1 MRLRRLM
8 AEGFKHLRGI
18 NLFFP
23 SKGTFLIQGSNEA
36 GKSSLFEAVFFSLF
50 GRPLQA
56 RSSEDLIGYGLQ
68 EALVYLEME
77 IGNEILGIERRIRRG
92 KTNVARL
99 RIGSEVITTARE
111 VNRRIQEELHL
122 DADTLLNSCFVEQKA
137 LEKLEGM
144 DKSAR
149 ESAVM
154 KLLNL
159 DRMQA
164 IEEELKVT
172 REDERNLED
181 WERKR
186 RFAEIEKEI
195 PEVEKEI
202 AHIEWLLKFWNVKQ
216 LLSEAER
223 NKKEAEEAEKEI
235 PKLRE
240 ERNKWQERAK
250 ELKET
255 REKEHK
261 VEGIRSL
268 IRLLME
274 KESALISLSSQL
286 KEVARAKE
294 ELPELRKRRK
304 KAGILLH
311 ILKKLTNLSQLMDKI
326 ENLLGLQRQLNQ
338 EMSRKEIL
346 ELDLEEKEK
355 EIGNKK
361 KKIELL
367 EKWRER
373 VINKEKVEEKNKL
386 KESAQF
392 FRNIGLAGIIC
403 CGLLLFL
410 LLTPLKILAAISLIP
425 FICALL
431 AFTKRGKILIRV
443 AKIEGELGDREEFDL
458 KELEKQL
465 HEVGLTPAYDV
476 QWGENALDKEKRE
489 EELLERSKE
498 SIRREIIRAE
508 NNIENL
514 RKQANEQLS
523 QLPPSWQSLQP
534 EHLIQKS
541 DRIKK
546 LLEERGSKNK
556 QLAEEYEL
564 SIDETELTRE
574 LGKLDSEIR
583 NLEQFINSEA
593 ELKGK
598 REELEKETQQIKK
611 KIEESALPFNEDVK
625 DIYALESWEEL
636 SRRLKREL
644 DKMERERPEE
654 NLQLAISRLAG
665 QEQKVKSLRE
675 KAVELER
682 NAEEILKELGGEFP
696 PELPSLEELN
706 NSLVEK
712 KAYYQRLENERK
724 SLRELIIGEIPPLE
738 ECQRECERLRREHK
752 VRELSVRILET
763 ARRNITQRIL
773 PRTIDHM
780 WRLLP
785 LITNDRYRQVDLDPD
800 TFRIKVY
807 DERAGD
813 WKEKNIF
820 SGGTRDQMSL
830 ALRLS
835 FALAS
840 LPQERGAAPSFL
852 FLDEPLSSFDEQ
864 RKEALIRVIT
874 EGEIA
879 ERFDQIFVISHTP
892 LLNPNLFHYYIVM
905 ENGRVRECSDELKP
919 PEERP
924 QILL

>member
-1 MRLRRLM
+1 M

-56 RSSEDLIGYGLQ
+56 RSTEDLIGYGLQ

-77 IGNEILGIERRIRRG
+77 VGDEILGIERRIRRG

-159 DRMQA
+159 DRMQM
-164 IEEELKVT
+164 IEEELRIT
-172 REDERNLED
+172 REDERNLEE
-181 WERKR
+181 WERKL
-186 RFAEIEKEI
+186 RFAEIEEEMPK
-195 PEVEKEI
+195 VEEEI
-202 AHIEWLLKFWNVKQ
+202 ANIERLLKFWEIKQ

-223 NKKEAEEAEKEI
+223 NKREAEEAEKEI
-235 PKLRE
+235 PKLKE
-240 ERNKWQERAK
+240 ERNKWQK
-250 ELKET
+250 KVQTLKEIK
-255 REKEHK
+255 EKAHK
-261 VEGIRSL
+261 VENLHSS
-268 IRLLME
+268 IRLLLE
-274 KESALISLSSQL
+274 KESALRDKSSQL
-286 KEVARAKE
+286 EEVQRAKE
-294 ELPELRKRRK
+294 ELPRVRARK
-304 KAGILLH
+304 KKASTLLH
-311 ILKKLTNLSQLMDKI
+311 ILKKLAGISQLKGKI
-326 ENLLGLQRQLNQ
+326 ESWLGLQHQLKQ
-338 EMSRKEIL
+338 ETSRKEIL
-346 ELDLEEKEK
+346 ELDLEHKEE
-355 EIGNKK
+355 EIKK
-361 KKIELL
+361 KEERIELL
-367 EKWRER
+367 KRWKEAVGR
-373 VINKEKVEEKNKL
+373 KEKMEERRNLEKNAAFL
-386 KESAQF
+386 K
-392 FRNIGLAGIIC
+392 NIGWAGVV
-403 CGLLLFL
+403 CGILLLFL
-410 LLTPLKILAAISLIP
+410 LLTPLKILALISLLP
-425 FICALL
+425 FTCAGLSFYKLSKLL
-431 AFTKRGKILIRV
+431 IEIAKLKVEIGESDELVIKELDARLNEVGITPSYDVHMVVGLLEKEESEKEVLERG
-443 AKIEGELGDREEFDL
+443 REEI
-458 KELEKQL
+458 
-465 HEVGLTPAYDV
+465 
-476 QWGENALDKEKRE
+476 KRE
-489 EELLERSKE
+489 LIKVD
-498 SIRREIIRAE
+498 
-508 NNIENL
+508 NNIEHLKKQVSEQMAQLPSAWRNL
-514 RKQANEQLS
+514 PAEQLF
-523 QLPPSWQSLQP
+523 
-534 EHLIQKS
+534 QKS
-541 DRIKK
+541 EKMGRILREWESRNEELAKK
-546 LLEERGSKNK
+546 YNLPVSES
-556 QLAEEYEL
+556 
-564 SIDETELTRE
+564 ELTRE
-574 LGKLDSEIR
+574 LGMLDNEIR
-583 NLEQFINSEA
+583 NKERFISAEA
-593 ELKGK
+593 RLSRE
-598 REELEKETQQIKK
+598 REELEKEIEETRR
-611 KIEESALPFNEDVK
+611 KIEESALPFREVIG
-625 DIYALESWEEL
+625 DIFSLISWEEL
-636 SRRLKREL
+636 RGKLKRDL
-644 DKMERERPEE
+644 DQLEREKPEE
-654 NLQLAISRLAG
+654 RLQSAISRLAG
-665 QEQKVKSLRE
+665 QEQKVNSLRQ
-675 KAVELER
+675 KAVELEEK
-682 NAEEILKELGGEFP
+682 ADEMVKELRGEFP
-696 PELPSLEELN
+696 TKLPPFEELN
-706 NSLVEK
+706 KLLVEK
-712 KAYYQRLENERK
+712 KAYYQRLENEKK
-724 SLRELIIGEIPPLE
+724 SLRELIIGEIPSLE
-738 ECQRECERLRREHK
+738 ECKKECERLKREHR

-840 LPQERGAAPSFL
+840 LPQERGIAPSFL

-905 ENGRVRECSDELKP
+905 EDGRIKECSEELKP
-919 PEERP
+919 PEERQ